1 MCNKNVMARPICETS
16 AGLALFPRCEEC
28 DAHPTNVDH
37 HNGDAADERG
47 RAWRGMSA
55 SGHRRGESCT
65 TRCGARIPLSREQC
79 AEATAEAKG
88 KYAPLNELTNMPSA
102 PVGFVPKLLIDR
114 WSYIVTLKDYF
125 DVCGFALF
133 SDERGVI
140 YEAHSVTLAGVDAGG
155 ASDEHS
161 AAR

>member
-1 MCNKNVMARPICETS
+1 MPTLRTLIITMAMLLTS
-16 AGLALFPRCEEC
+16 AGAHGEEC
-28 DAHPTNVDH
+28 LPQDI
-37 HNGDAADERG
+37 DAASRVRRDV
-47 RAWRGMSA
+47 ALAYLSA
-55 SGHRRGESCT
+55 VNSAQLQQQRQR
-65 TRCGARIPLSREQC
+65 
-79 AEATAEAKG
+79 G

>member
-1 MCNKNVMARPICETS
+1 MPTLRTLIITMAMLLTS
-16 AGLALFPRCEEC
+16 AG
-28 DAHPTNVDH
+28 AHGEDCLPQDI
-37 HNGDAADERG
+37 DAANRVRRD
-47 RAWRGMSA
+47 AALAYLSA
-55 SGHRRGESCT
+55 VNSAQLQQQRQR
-65 TRCGARIPLSREQC
+65 
-79 AEATAEAKG
+79 G

>member
-1 MCNKNVMARPICETS
+1 MPTLRTLIITMAMLLTS
-16 AGLALFPRCEEC
+16 AGAHGEEC
-28 DAHPTNVDH
+28 RPHDI
-37 HNGDAADERG
+37 DAASRVRRD
-47 RAWRGMSA
+47 AALAYLSA
-55 SGHRRGESCT
+55 MNSAQMQQQRQG
-65 TRCGARIPLSREQC
+65 
-79 AEATAEAKG
+79 G
-88 KYAPLNELTNMPSA
+88 KYAPLNELANMPSA

-140 YEAHSVTLAGVDAGG
+140 YEAHSVTLPGVEAGG

-161 AAR
+161 ASR